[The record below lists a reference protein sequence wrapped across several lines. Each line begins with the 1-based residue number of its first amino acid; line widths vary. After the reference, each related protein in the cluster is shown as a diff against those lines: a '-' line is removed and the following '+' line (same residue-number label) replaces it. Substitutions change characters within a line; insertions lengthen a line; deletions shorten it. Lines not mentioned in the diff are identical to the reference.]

1 MNSAVPDLTPY
12 EFTDQVVA
20 NFVTTGFGD
29 FKDEHGS
36 SRGIGNEIDR
46 NVLIHLRSRAR
57 AVLVG
62 GETARVEGYK
72 RDQRFKTY
80 VLSDR
85 DVHEDDG
92 LNRFKVGSDEELT
105 LAIDSICAEHHGLL
119 VEAGPSLVSKLVRL
133 QLIDILCLTVVNPI
147 DDPAQLLKSLFGI
160 DTAHLESN
168 QRIENTLL
176 TIWKLQ

>member
-1 MNSAVPDLTPY
+1 MNSAVTDLTPY

-57 AVLVG
+57 AVLIG

-72 RDQRFKTY
+72 RDQRFKTF

-85 DVHEDDG
+85 DVQKDDG
-92 LNRFKVGSDEELT
+92 LHRFKAGSDAELK
-105 LAIDSICAEHHGLL
+105 LSIDSICAEHHGLL

-133 QLIDILCLTVVNPI
+133 QLIDILCLTVVHPI
-147 DDPAQLLKSLFGI
+147 DDPAQLLKTLFGI
-160 DTAHLESN
+160 DTAHLQSS
-168 QRIENTLL
+168 QKLENTLL
-176 TIWKLQ
+176 TIWRLK

>member
-1 MNSAVPDLTPY
+1 VNSAVPDLTPY

-29 FKDEHGS
+29 FKDERGS

-46 NVLIHLRSRAR
+46 NVLIHLRSQAR
-57 AVLVG
+57 AVLIG

-72 RDQRFKTY
+72 KDQRFKTF
-80 VLSDR
+80 VLSER
-85 DVHEDDG
+85 DEQQDDG
-92 LNRFKVGSDEELT
+92 LNRFKVGNDEELT

-133 QLIDILCLTVVNPI
+133 QSIDILCLTVVNPI
-147 DDPAQLLKSLFGI
+147 DDPAQLLKKLFGI
-160 DTAHLESN
+160 DTAHLQSN